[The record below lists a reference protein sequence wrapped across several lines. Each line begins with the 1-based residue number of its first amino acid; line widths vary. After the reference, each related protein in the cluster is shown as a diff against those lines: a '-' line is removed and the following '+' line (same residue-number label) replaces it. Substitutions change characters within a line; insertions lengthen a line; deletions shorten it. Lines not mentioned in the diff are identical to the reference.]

1 MSAQPT
7 PQEQLGQV
15 VQQIAQVAINRY
27 EAYEQMKKLDAHLG
41 LLRDQVIQ
49 LNQQIQQQ
57 AQKPPE

>member
-1 MSAQPT
+1 MSAT

-15 VQQIAQVAINRY
+15 VQQIAQVAISRY